1 MKAYILSLLLLLLLL
16 FGSLSI
22 LAQSDYEIVDEQE
35 VTSVVATFSE
45 YDGENYIFE
54 TESGDE
60 NSTLYFANI
69 EEDLLLDFD
78 LNTEEF
84 QDTKFEIEYITEEV
98 VGDDGEIETT
108 SKTIINLILK

>member
-1 MKAYILSLLLLLLLL
+1 MKTYILSLLL
-16 FGSLSI
+16 FFSSLSI
-22 LAQSDYEIVDEQE
+22 LAQSDYEIEGEQA
-35 VTSVVATFSE
+35 VASVIATFSE

-54 TESGDE
+54 TQSADGGA
-60 NSTLYFANI
+60 TLYFENI
-69 EEDLLLDFD
+69 EESVLLDFD